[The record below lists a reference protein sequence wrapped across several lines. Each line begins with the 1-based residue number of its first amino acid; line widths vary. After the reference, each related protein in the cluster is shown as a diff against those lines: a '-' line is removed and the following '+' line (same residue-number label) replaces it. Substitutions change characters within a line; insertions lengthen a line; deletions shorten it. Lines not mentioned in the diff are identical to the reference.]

1 MPTFRYTARDVSGA
15 AQSATLAATSME
27 MLTSELRA
35 RGLLVI
41 DVEAIAE
48 SAPRGV
54 VTWNPQTWPKPT
66 SFDVEMGFQQLATM
80 LHSGLSLLASLRTV
94 GEQARRVR
102 ATAVWHNVADRI
114 EQGATFGDALAAQ
127 GGVFSEHVVQLVRVG
142 ETSGNL
148 DTALGSSAE
157 HLERTRQ
164 MRLTVVNALAYPAI
178 VTLLAVGVAAFMAF
192 GVIPKIQKYIGGR
205 GRSLPPI
212 TQTLLDV
219 SSFAQTY
226 LPHFAVAL
234 VAGGLALV
242 FIYRWPPGRLAMDGL
257 FLKMPIVGGVL
268 RLAGT
273 AVLARGLGVLL
284 ESGVTLL
291 DSLKTTERLVGNRAL
306 AARIAAARETVLRG
320 GTLAAALADGRTFM
334 PMLGRMVAVGESA
347 GTLAPVLGE
356 VARFHEN
363 QLVVVIR
370 RMSVLIEPVVIIV
383 VGGIVGFV
391 YIAFFLALFSLAGN
405 VR

>member
-1 MPTFRYTARDVSGA
+1 MPTFRYVTRDASGTT
-15 AQSATLAATSME
+15 QSGTLVTNSME
-27 MLTSELRA
+27 MLTSELRS
-35 RGLLVI
+35 RGLLVV
-41 DVEAIAE
+41 DVELVAE

-54 VTWNPQTWPKPT
+54 ATWNPLTWLRMT
-66 SFDVEMGFQQLATM
+66 SFDVEMGFQQLAAM

-94 GEQARRVR
+94 AEQARRIR

-114 EQGATFGDALAAQ
+114 EQGATFGDALSAQ
-127 GGVFSEHVVQLVRVG
+127 DGVFSEHVVQLVRVG

-148 DTALGSSAE
+148 DAALRSSAE

-178 VTLLAVGVAAFMAF
+178 VTLLSIGVAVFMVL

-219 SSFAQTY
+219 TGFVQAY
-226 LPHFAVAL
+226 LPHFAVVLAATL
-234 VAGGLALV
+234 LALV
-242 FIYRWPPGRLAMDGL
+242 FIYRWPPGRLALDGL
-257 FLKMPIVGGVL
+257 FLKMPIIGGVL
-268 RLAGT
+268 RLSGT

-291 DSLKTTERLVGNRAL
+291 DSLKTTEQLVGNRAL

-320 GTLAAALADGRTFM
+320 GTLSAALAGGRAFM
-334 PMLGRMVAVGESA
+334 PMLGRMVAVGEST
-347 GTLAPVLGE
+347 GTLAPVLSE

-363 QLVVVIR
+363 QLLVVVR

-391 YIAFFLALFSLAGN
+391 YIAFFVALFSLAGN